1 MKISDNGIE
10 KLMEWEGVILHVY
23 KDAAGLPTI
32 GVGHLIQ
39 KGEDFSKG
47 ITHDQAFELLKKD
60 LVRFERVV
68 NTYVKVPLTQNQ
80 FDALVAFAF
89 NTGVAAFKSSTLLK
103 KLNAGDYDS
112 VGKTT
117 VDDKGKLVYTGEIMR
132 WTKAGG
138 KQCAGLVNRRQN
150 EIELWE
156 A

>member
-1 MKISDNGIE
+1 MKISDNGIA
-10 KLMEWEGVILHVY
+10 KLMEWEGTILHVY
-23 KDAAGLPTI
+23 NDAAGLPTI

-39 KGEDFSKG
+39 KGEDFSNG

-68 NTYVKVPLTQNQ
+68 NMYVKVPLTQNQ

-89 NTGVAAFKSSTLLK
+89 NVGTGAFLDSTLLMR
-103 KLNAGDYDS
+103 LNCREYNS
-112 VGKTT
+112 VPEQ
-117 VDDKGKLVYTGEIMR
+117 LMR

-138 KQCAGLVNRRQN
+138 KQVAGLVNRRQN

-156 A
+156 AHNGNS